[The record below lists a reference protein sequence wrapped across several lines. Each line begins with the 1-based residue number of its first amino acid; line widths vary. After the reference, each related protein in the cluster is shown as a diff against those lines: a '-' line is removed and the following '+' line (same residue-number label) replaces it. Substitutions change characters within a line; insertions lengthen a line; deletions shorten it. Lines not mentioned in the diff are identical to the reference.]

1 MTKIKSDSY
10 KLRLA
15 TENDA
20 ELVWRWRNHPNI
32 REYMFNQSE
41 IELVEHKK
49 WFSTQLKKLDKVFLI
64 YLYNNIE
71 QGFVNF
77 NQLKSDGVWEWGFY
91 VSPDSPK
98 GIGRYMGELSIQYAF
113 DIMCAE
119 KLFAEI
125 LEYNQRSI
133 KFHENLGFSK
143 EGCLRKHFLLNGKFH
158 DVQLFGL
165 LKKEHARN

>member
-1 MTKIKSDSY
+1 MTKVKSDSY

-15 TENDA
+15 TDNDA

-32 REYMFNQSE
+32 RKYMFNQSE

-49 WFSTQLKKLDKVFLI
+49 WFSTQLKNLDKVFLI

-71 QGFVNF
+71 QGFINF
-77 NQLKSDGVWEWGFY
+77 NKLKSDGVWEWGFY

-98 GIGRYMGELSIQYAF
+98 GIGRSMGELSIQYAF

-119 KLFAEI
+119 KLFGEV

-165 LKKEHARN
+165 LKKEYVRN